1 MSLSLPLP
9 QMVDGWVQA
18 LEGYERELVHYD
30 QEAPVGESPIRV
42 LRGSKA
48 VLISA
53 PHSARHWREGEWKQ
67 EDEYTA
73 AIGYLLHQQTDAH
86 LIYARYQLN
95 PDPHDDGADNAY
107 KRALDEIVSS
117 TPIGCVIDLH
127 GARGDRD
134 FAVAIGTMGGQ
145 TFEPY
150 QQQLIHCFQAAHFG
164 EREDMPSL
172 DRLAINP
179 PRYTGGIKLP
189 TITRHVWERH
199 QIPAVQI
206 ELSAWVRI
214 TRRLEN
220 ATNARNGTSPHFRGD
235 LDRIGFVCLALYS
248 FITQYWQNWQT
259 P

>member
-1 MSLSLPLP
+1 MKLSVPLP
-9 QMVDGWVQA
+9 DAVEGWVKA

-30 QEAPVGESPIRV
+30 EDAPAGESPIGV
-42 LRGSKA
+42 LHGTKP

-73 AIGYLLHQQTDAH
+73 AIGYLLHKQTGAH

-95 PDPHDDGADNAY
+95 PDPHDDGAENAY
-107 KRALDEIVSS
+107 KRALDEIVTSI
-117 TPIGCVIDLH
+117 PIGCVIDLH

-145 TFEPY
+145 TLANYEKT
-150 QQQLIHCFQAAHFG
+150 LIHNFRMSLLYEEA
-164 EREDMPSL
+164 DTPSL
-172 DRLAINP
+172 DRVAINP
-179 PRYTGGIKLP
+179 PRYTGGFKLP

-220 ATNARNGTSPHFRGD
+220 ATNARNGTSPNFRGD
-235 LDRIGFVCLALYS
+235 LGRIGFVCTALHN
-248 FITQYWQNWQT
+248 FINDNW
-259 P
+259 